1 MGGVLESQEYS
12 LTPKY
17 TANEYSRVNV
27 YHYIGRHQTVEIKK
41 SGTCTKEVGCV

>member
-17 TANEYSRVNV
+17 TANEYSSEWMF
-27 YHYIGRHQTVEIKK
+27 ITILEDIDELK
-41 SGTCTKEVGCV
+41 